1 MNRSCE
7 NHPESKD
14 IYFLAPTISSEE
26 KNLQGT
32 KLKLISLEK
41 NAIINYNTIHKPEL
55 NQIQNCII
63 RHNF

>member
-1 MNRSCE
+1 MNRSFE
-7 NHPESKD
+7 NHPECKD
-14 IYFLAPTISSEE
+14 IYFFAPAISSEE

-41 NAIINYNTIHKPEL
+41 SAIINYNTIHKPEL

-63 RHNF
+63 RQNF